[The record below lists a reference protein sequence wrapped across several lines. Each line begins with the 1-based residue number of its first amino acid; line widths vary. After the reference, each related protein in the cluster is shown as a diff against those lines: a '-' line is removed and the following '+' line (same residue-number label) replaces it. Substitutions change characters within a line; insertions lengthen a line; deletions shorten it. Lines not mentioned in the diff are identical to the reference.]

1 MAAATFLFCNIYIIK
16 FQLKPIKLFLLFL
29 FLCYNG
35 VGLYIGERNERIRT
49 YNYPQNRVTD
59 HRIGYTTLNLPKI
72 IDGDLDDLL
81 HALEEAN
88 QKDMLEEETK
98 KLKEMNF
105 ESTDNQ

>member
-1 MAAATFLFCNIYIIK
+1 MK
-16 FQLKPIKLFLLFL
+16 VGGERRLK
-29 FLCYNG
+29 
-35 VGLYIGERNERIRT
+35 VGTGERNERIRT

>member
-1 MAAATFLFCNIYIIK
+1 MNGRMFMRFGPLGH
-16 FQLKPIKLFLLFL
+16 QGGERRLK
-29 FLCYNG
+29 
-35 VGLYIGERNERIRT
+35 VGTGERNERIRT